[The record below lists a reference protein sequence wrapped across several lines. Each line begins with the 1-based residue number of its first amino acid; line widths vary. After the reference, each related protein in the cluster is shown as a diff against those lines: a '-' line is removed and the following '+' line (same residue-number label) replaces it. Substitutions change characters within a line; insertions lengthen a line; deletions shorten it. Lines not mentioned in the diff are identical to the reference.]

1 MEGWWGQIVGGQV
14 HWGVTEKDFAT
25 DPFRWLVYDKAEG
38 QLLATSASFAL
49 PDSITHTVTVT
60 ATATP

>member
-1 MEGWWGQIVGGQV
+1 M
-14 HWGVTEKDFAT
+14 TEKDFAT